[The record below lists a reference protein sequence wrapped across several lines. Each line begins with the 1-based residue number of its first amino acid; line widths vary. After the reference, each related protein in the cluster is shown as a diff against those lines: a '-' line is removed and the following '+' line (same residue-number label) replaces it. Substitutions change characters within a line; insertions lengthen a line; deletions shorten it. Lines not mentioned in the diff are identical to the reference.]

1 MSIFNG
7 RTSGSS
13 FAQQVKH
20 SKFWDVIKGAVES
33 PEDIRTR
40 TRELCGVDKYAH
52 NRELRSTV
60 SLLVVLFGGSLRVN
74 SPSTLGE

>member
-1 MSIFNG
+1 MTRFNE

-20 SKFWDVIKGAVES
+20 SKSWDINKGAIES

-40 TRELCGVDKYAH
+40 MRESCGVDKYAH

-60 SLLVVLFGGSLRVN
+60 SLSALFGGSSRVN
-74 SPSTLGE
+74 SPSTLGK